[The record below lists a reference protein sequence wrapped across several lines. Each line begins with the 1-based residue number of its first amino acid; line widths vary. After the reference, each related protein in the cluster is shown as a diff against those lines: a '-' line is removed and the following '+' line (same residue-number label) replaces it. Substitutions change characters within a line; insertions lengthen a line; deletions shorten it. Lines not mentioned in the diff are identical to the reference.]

1 MGCICAK
8 QSNVHDFVP
17 ENEKYVK
24 IREVR
29 TTSSANAKHNGK
41 TRVVERPKSGPQ
53 GYSTSIGARVAHAAK
68 AEQVAAGWPSWLA
81 SVAGEAVHGWTPR
94 SPDSYQKL
102 NKVCPFYSTSPSS
115 HLCFSFYYVLYD
127 LIIFF
132 NYKELQVNVT
142 H

>member
-8 QSNVHDFVP
+8 QSNVHDYFP
-17 ENEKYVK
+17 ENENYVK
-24 IREVR
+24 EVR
-29 TTSSANAKHNGK
+29 EGLSLDPKSRKTSVKENGK

-53 GYSTSIGARVAHAAK
+53 RYSTSSSLAARVAHSAK

-102 NKVCPFYSTSPSS
+102 NKVCVSNFILLYAT
-115 HLCFSFYYVLYD
+115 FVLVIYASD
-127 LIIFF
+127 FRMF
-132 NYKELQVNVT
+132 T
-142 H
+142 